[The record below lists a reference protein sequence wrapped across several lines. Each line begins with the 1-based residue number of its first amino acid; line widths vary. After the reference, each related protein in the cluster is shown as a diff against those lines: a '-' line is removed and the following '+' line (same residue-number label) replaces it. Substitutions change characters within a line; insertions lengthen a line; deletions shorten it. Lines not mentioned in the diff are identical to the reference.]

1 MYYEMMTEPP
11 TPGTPLESLMLM
23 VWRGRQD
30 IELQKTRAVVQ
41 ATLAASSNAG
51 EESNKNLR
59 DSWQDLL
66 DEMFPF
72 QRGQRKGAD
81 QRAMEYLKQEVAR
94 GPLRVIPLQPV
105 GKGRSK
111 LRTQY
116 QKRERR
122 R

>member
-1 MYYEMMTEPP
+1 
-11 TPGTPLESLMLM
+11 MLM
-23 VWRGRQD
+23 VWRARQD

-41 ATLAASSNAG
+41 SVLAAASDAG

-72 QRGQRKGAD
+72 QKGKRRSAD
-81 QRAMEYLKQEVAR
+81 QRAMDYLKREVAR

-105 GKGRSK
+105 GRARSK

-116 QKRERR
+116 QRR
-122 R
+122 AKGR